1 MITPLVPDN
10 SPHGSGGQSKLAR
23 DYFDSTFG
31 KSVTIQEVNVE
42 HRTPSGSSTFEPAL
56 EISISAATSEAYRE
70 FCAIPPNEVANLPRA
85 TLMSLLT
92 RMQPGISGLESVET
106 WELVLKALAVAKQVK
121 SLRDMLTPAPQ
132 SQGDGL
138 QRADPLTPL
147 IDL

>member
-1 MITPLVPDN
+1 MITPLAPDN
-10 SPHGSGGQSKLAR
+10 LPHGSSGQNKFAR
-23 DYFDSTFG
+23 DYFDSRFG
-31 KSVTIQEVNVE
+31 TSVTIQEVNVE
-42 HRTPSGSSTFEPAL
+42 HGTPSGSRTLEPAL

-70 FCAIPPNEVANLPRA
+70 FCAIPPNELANLPHA

-132 SQGDGL
+132 SQRDGL
-138 QRADPLTPL
+138 QRADLLTPL